1 MVEDLIR
8 RARRRILVNET
19 LAQSAFGAAVFV
31 GGFVL
36 ILIFGTQ
43 LLEWWTLTLFAAIG
57 LAIAAWRVLKRT
69 PGDYATAIR
78 LDENAKLHDALSTA
92 FYFSDHPGG
101 SDNFRQSQR
110 SQADRT
116 AAEVHLEQA
125 VPFIFP
131 RSVYV
136 MAALCVLASA
146 LIALRYRPG
155 HGLNLRAPL
164 AQLLFEDQSVRDAK
178 KAKALYGKQKTWM
191 DEAQSLLSKLG
202 MTPNPDDPLPS
213 DPDALDKAIDD
224 ALQGATNPGAQ
235 SQKGN
240 SAQGSKSGQ
249 AKSADSQNESASAG
263 DPLDNPDDQAN
274 NEQSGQEGANPQ
286 AGQQGSKSA
295 QGKNGS
301 RSDKE
306 SLLSKLKEAVSNM
319 LSNSSKQDSSSQK
332 SQEQAKNQTPSGEKG
347 QAGKGAQEQGES
359 QSDAEGEPD
368 SSDGQNGQQAKGRLN
383 NAQQNPSQGGSG
395 IGNQDGSKEIKAAA
409 QLKAMGK
416 ISEIIGQ
423 RAATVSGE
431 TSVEVQSGNQKL
443 HTDYSNTAASHKET
457 DSDVTRDEIPLAL
470 QGYVQEYFEQVRKS
484 GAAKAKAATTH

>member
-8 RARRRILVNET
+8 RARRRFLVNET
-19 LAQSAFGAAVFV
+19 LAQTAFGAAVFV

-36 ILIFGTQ
+36 ILILGTR
-43 LLEWWTLTLFAAIG
+43 LLEWWTLALFAAAG
-57 LAIAAWRVLKRT
+57 LATGFWRVLKRT
-69 PGDYATAIR
+69 PGEYETAIR
-78 LDENAKLHDALSTA
+78 IDENAKLHDALSTA
-92 FYFSDHPGG
+92 LYFSDHPAG
-101 SDNFRQSQR
+101 SDSFRLSQR
-110 SQADRT
+110 SQANS
-116 AAEVHLEQA
+116 AAGEVQVERA
-125 VPFIFP
+125 VPFVFP

-146 LIALRYRPG
+146 LIALRYRTG
-155 HGLNLRAPL
+155 QGLNLRAPL
-164 AQLLFEDQSVRDAK
+164 AQLLFEDQSVQDAK

-213 DPDALDKAIDD
+213 DPDALNKAIDE
-224 ALQGATNPGAQ
+224 ALDSSTSPGAQ

-240 SAQGSKSGQ
+240 GQGSKAGQ
-249 AKSADSQNESASAG
+249 QTKASDAQNEAATG
-263 DPLDNPDDQAN
+263 DPIDNPGEQAN
-274 NEQSGQEGANPQ
+274 NDQNGQEGATPQ
-286 AGQQGSKSA
+286 AGQQGSKST

-306 SLLSKLKEAVSNM
+306 SLLSRLKEAMSNV
-319 LSNSSKQDSSSQK
+319 LSNSNKQDSASQK
-332 SQEQAKNQTPSGEKG
+332 NQDQAKNQTPNGEKG
-347 QAGKGAQEQGES
+347 QAGKGAQEQSES
-359 QSDAEGEPD
+359 QANAEGQPD
-368 SSDGQNGQQAKGRLN
+368 SSDGQNGQQAQGRLN

-431 TSVEVQSGNQKL
+431 TSVEVESGNQKL
-443 HTDYSNTAASHKET
+443 HTDYSNTAAAHKET

-470 QGYVQEYFEQVRKS
+470 QAYVQQYFEQVRKA
-484 GAAKAKAATTH
+484 GGAKQKAAKQ